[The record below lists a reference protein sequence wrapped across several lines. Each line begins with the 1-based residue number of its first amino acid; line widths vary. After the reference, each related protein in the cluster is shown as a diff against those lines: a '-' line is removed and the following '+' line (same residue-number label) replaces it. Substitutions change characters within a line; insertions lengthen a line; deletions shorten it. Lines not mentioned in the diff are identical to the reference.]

1 MRFCPFHEAHIPF
14 YIITIHTMTSHIE
27 KPKAASLTVAL
38 LQTDIALTSAEENVR
53 RALHLMDRTPG
64 ADLYVLPEMWGTGF
78 NPRPGIREQEE
89 AAQALTWMAAEAANR
104 QCAVAGSLP
113 VFDKA
118 GNKWRNRF
126 YFITPNGTFHYD
138 KRHLFAPGGEAENYT
153 AGTRRTVVEW
163 RGWRIL
169 LQVCYDL
176 RFPVFARNRD
186 EYDFALYVANWPASR
201 QEVWRVLL
209 RARAIENQCYVAG
222 VNRVGTD
229 MFGTTYAGG
238 TELIDAKGN
247 VVAATN
253 DAGHEEAVC
262 TQLDID
268 GLRRFRQKFPVLA
281 DADDFQLSL
290 S

>member
-1 MRFCPFHEAHIPF
+1 
-14 YIITIHTMTSHIE
+14 MTSHVE
-27 KPKAASLTVAL
+27 MPHTTPLTVAL
-38 LQTDIALTSAEENVR
+38 LQTDIVLTSAEENI
-53 RALHLMDRTPG
+53 DRVTHIMNQRPE

-78 NPRPGIREQEE
+78 NPHPDKHEHEKAARALAWMKEE
-89 AAQALTWMAAEAANR
+89 AADR
-104 QCAVAGSLP
+104 HCAMAGSLP
-113 VFDKA
+113 VFDETDES
-118 GNKWRNRF
+118 WRNRF
-126 YFITPNGTFHYD
+126 YFVTPDDVFHYD

-153 AGTRRTVVEW
+153 AGTNRTVITW

-176 RFPVFARNRD
+176 RFPVFSRNRN
-186 EYDFALYVANWPASR
+186 EYDLALYVANWPASR

-222 VNRVGTD
+222 VNRVGSD

-247 VVAATN
+247 VVAATD

-262 TQLDID
+262 TRLDID